1 MNLFSAILLILGII
15 TFMVGIHSID
25 NAWNLVYVNKIT
37 GDEFIDQNMFGGQFT
52 PNMLYNQGV
61 QMCFAGFIMSLL
73 GAITIDKEFK
83 KKAKIPDDAWNI

>member
-15 TFMVGIHSID
+15 TFMVGLHSID
-25 NAWNLVYVNKIT
+25 NAWNLVYVNKVT
-37 GDEFIDQNMFGGQFT
+37 GSEFIDQNMFGGTFT

-61 QMCFAGFIMSLL
+61 GMCFAGLIMSLL

-83 KKAKIPDDAWNI
+83 KKAKIPDDDWKL